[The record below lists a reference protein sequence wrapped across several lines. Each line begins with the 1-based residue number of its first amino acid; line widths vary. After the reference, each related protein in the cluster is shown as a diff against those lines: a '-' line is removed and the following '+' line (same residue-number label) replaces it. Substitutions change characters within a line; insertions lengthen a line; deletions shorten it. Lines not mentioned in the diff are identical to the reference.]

1 MNKESTK
8 VCAKL
13 ILALHRK
20 DSKILEEILDQRLK
34 QMSCKSEPG
43 FDIGHDY
50 RKQSRAQK
58 KLGNLLITE
67 YNGWEALVRDGFPS
81 IGLKVAKL

>member
-1 MNKESTK
+1 MQVEDKLIQYWHKINNLEGHIQEMNKESTK

-20 DSKILEEILDQRLK
+20 DTKIREEILDQRPK
-34 QMSCKSEPG
+34 QMSCELEPG

-50 RKQSRAQK
+50 CKQSRAK
-58 KLGNLLITE
+58 KTCEI
-67 YNGWEALVRDGFPS
+67 Y
-81 IGLKVAKL
+81 